1 MESVSAIMTQD
12 VVSVSPD
19 APLLDVQNLLKQHG
33 FRHLVVVSDDGTLAG
48 VLSNRD
54 VLEALSPFLNT
65 NAETQRDVR
74 TLSQPASKLMNT
86 TPKTVSPDTPVH
98 DAASALLNDAISA
111 LPVVEGAELVGIIT
125 TKDLLRHYTAA

>member
-74 TLSQPASKLMNT
+74 TLSQPASKLMNR